1 MRIIYIYIIDY
12 NSGLAKG
19 LSSWNPRHQQKPIE
33 PVPCITIASFL
44 HLFVANI
51 LRTHKTNSTCDE
63 YSNMFTNSSV
73 KTNSGNIQATHVHF
87 TVTNIMLV
95 QYVMRH
101 DYDYIMQLTQYS
113 RNNRILIW
121 ISSNL
126 ILLISMPIQDRA
138 AFKGLLSFAPSII
151 HRTLHGGSTLSQDV
165 TGGSGRGMFAVKLL
179 LFLSDPFAMETRT
192 HRFLNLG
199 KFTSTKRL

>member
-1 MRIIYIYIIDY
+1 MSILNENYIYIIDY

-19 LSSWNPRHQQKPIE
+19 LSSWNPRRQQKPIE
-33 PVPCITIASFL
+33 PVPCITITSFL

-51 LRTHKTNSTCDE
+51 LRTHKTNSTCDL
-63 YSNMFTNSSV
+63 YSNMFTDSSV

-95 QYVMRH
+95 QYVMYH
-101 DYDYIMQLTQYS
+101 DYDYILQLARYS
-113 RNNRILIW
+113 KNNRIW

-126 ILLISMPIQDRA
+126 ILLISMPIHGRA

-151 HRTLHGGSTLSQDV
+151 HRTLHGGLYPV
-165 TGGSGRGMFAVKLL
+165 TGRY
-179 LFLSDPFAMETRT
+179 R
-192 HRFLNLG
+192 RLG
-199 KFTSTKRL
+199 QRHVCCQTFVVFVRSLCYGNWNS

>member
-1 MRIIYIYIIDY
+1 MSILNDNYIYIYIIDY

-33 PVPCITIASFL
+33 PVPCITMASFL

-73 KTNSGNIQATHVHF
+73 KTNSGNIQTTHVHF

-113 RNNRILIW
+113 KNNRI
-121 ISSNL
+121 
-126 ILLISMPIQDRA
+126 
-138 AFKGLLSFAPSII
+138 
-151 HRTLHGGSTLSQDV
+151 
-165 TGGSGRGMFAVKLL
+165 
-179 LFLSDPFAMETRT
+179 
-192 HRFLNLG
+192 
-199 KFTSTKRL
+199 